1 MRVRQVWHA
10 RGSNEW
16 HWFMLPATTPQEP
29 GKKERTLATRLPK
42 KRCMG
47 CATWQHVKMVCKP
60 ACMAVGSN
68 TAGRVW
74 EVSYELHGGTMA
86 TRVWARLASDRPCTA
101 GHMGMPPARSCQ
113 PTRAAMVKVPEV
125 AAAVPR
131 CSLHQRNTAQCSAAP
146 QELGEV
152 WGALRPPRNW
162 WPCSTYG
169 RAPLFM
175 PMCRRHTGASV
186 FLIGATAGGQ
196 PHPRCFGA
204 AAVCF

>member
-60 ACMAVGSN
+60 ACMAVGSG

-101 GHMGMPPARSCQ
+101 GQMGMPPARSCQ
-113 PTRAAMVKVPEV
+113 PTGAARVRE
-125 AAAVPR
+125 ATAAVLDAASISATR
-131 CSLHQRNTAQCSAAP
+131 HIAVRHLRARRSLGGTTPTVVEWCWQHVRHNTVGHAHVQAS
-146 QELGEV
+146 
-152 WGALRPPRNW
+152 
-162 WPCSTYG
+162 G
-169 RAPLFM
+169 R
-175 PMCRRHTGASV
+175 SV
-186 FLIGATAGGQ
+186 SVPHGATGGWQ
-196 PHPRCFGA
+196 PHPHCFGA